1 MQLITLSTIPNQRFT
16 YEENNTNFDITIKV
30 NDSFVLM
37 DIIINDDKKIIGLT
51 PNILIP
57 VIPYPHLIPKGFGNF
72 IFDGDP
78 KEKLDFNKFNL
89 SQKLITLNESE
100 VKLLNANR

>member
-1 MQLITLSTIPNQRFT
+1 MQLITLATIPNQRFT
-16 YEENNTNFDITIKV
+16 YEENNNTFDITIRV
-30 NDSFVLM
+30 NDKFTLM
-37 DIIINDDKKIIGLT
+37 DIIINDDKKLVGLT
-51 PNILIP
+51 PTILIP
-57 VIPYPHLIPKGFGNF
+57 VIPYPYLTPSGFGNF

-89 SQKLITLNESE
+89 SQKLITLNENE